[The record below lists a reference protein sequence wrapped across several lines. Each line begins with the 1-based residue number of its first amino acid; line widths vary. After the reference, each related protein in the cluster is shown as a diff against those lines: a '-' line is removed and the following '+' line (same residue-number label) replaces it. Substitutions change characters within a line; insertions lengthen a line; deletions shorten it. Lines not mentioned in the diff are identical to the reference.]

1 MEYTWK
7 ITGVKTMDTDSV
19 ENTIVQTYWEK
30 TGTDAEGNEG
40 KFTGATPFPKSSINP
55 DKFVSFNKLT
65 EEVVLGWIKDVV
77 VGSYEEHVNSQIQK
91 QIDAKII
98 KQPSLPWAP
107 EEVVEPII
115 EPVVLTTEE

>member
-19 ENTIVQTYWEK
+19 ENAIVQTYWEK

-55 DKFVSFNKLT
+55 DKFVPFDKLT

-77 VGSYEEHVNSQIQK
+77 VGSYEEHVNTQIQK
-91 QIDAKII
+91 QIDAKVV

>member
-19 ENTIVQTYWEK
+19 KNAIVQTYWEK

-40 KFTGATPFPKSSINP
+40 KFTGATPFPSSTINTEN
-55 DKFVSFNKLT
+55 FVPFDKLT
-65 EEVVLGWIKDVV
+65 EKEVLSWIQSVV
-77 VGSYEEHVNSQIQK
+77 TGSYEEHVNAQIKK
-91 QIDAKII
+91 QIDAKIV

-107 EEVVEPII
+107 EEIVE
-115 EPVVLTTEE
+115 

>member
-19 ENTIVQTYWEK
+19 ENAIVQTYWEK

-40 KFTGATPFPKSSINP
+40 KFTGATPFPKSSIDP
-55 DKFVSFNKLT
+55 DKFVPFDKLT

-77 VGSYEEHVNSQIQK
+77 VGSYEEHVNNQIQK

-107 EEVVEPII
+107 EEEVV